1 VIRILIFIF
10 FITVQQLAVAQS
22 FYIRGKVL
30 DGETLA
36 PLKNAS
42 VYVNNSTKGA
52 ITDDNG
58 EFQIGPLQPGHY
70 ELVASYV
77 GFEALLYAVDLVT
90 TNVRITFQLD
100 KKEKQM
106 REILILPGET
116 RLRYLKIFK
125 DNLLGFT
132 NAAQSCKIKNLKE
145 VQFAAGSNKNEVI
158 AYADTSLII
167 ENPELG
173 YIIHFTII
181 DFYYNRSTGLS
192 YFFGYTRFED
202 MNKEGEQKRKWKRRR
217 NNTYEGSTQHFFH
230 SLVKRKLSEEGFTV
244 QQVSEKSISAKDSLP
259 EKGSVVIRQNLPSK
273 INIARTVTADS
284 LLCLYSDSGYKIYEL
299 SAADWLRVIY
309 KKNTKLKL
317 DMQQKQIL
325 TGQPRSGTFSVL
337 RPSVRPILLDY
348 KGTLLTPL
356 AIYYDGIWA
365 YERLANML
373 PEDYEPD

>member
-1 VIRILIFIF
+1 MIRFLLFIF
-10 FITVQQLAVAQS
+10 FISVQQLAVAQS

-42 VYVNNSTKGA
+42 VYINNSTKGA

-58 EFQIGPLQPGHY
+58 EFQLGPLQAGHY

-77 GFEALLYAVDLVT
+77 GFEAMLYSVDIT
-90 TNVRITFQLD
+90 AGGFKITFQLS

-106 REILILPGET
+106 RELLILPNET
-116 RLRYLKIFK
+116 RVRYLKIFK

-132 NAAQSCKIKNLKE
+132 NAAQSCKIKNLSE

-192 YFFGYTRFED
+192 YFSGYTRYED
-202 MNKEGEQKRKWKRRR
+202 MNKEGEQKRRWKRRR
-217 NNTYEGSTQHFFH
+217 NDTYEGSTQHFFH
-230 SLVKRKLSEEGFTV
+230 SLVKRKLNDEGFTV
-244 QQVSEKSISAKDSLP
+244 QQVIEKKIAVKDSLP
-259 EKGSVVIRQNLPSK
+259 KNNSIVIRSGPSK
-273 INIARTVTADS
+273 INIARTVTEDS

-299 SAADWLRVIY
+299 NAADWLRVIY
-309 KKNTKLKL
+309 KKNTTLKQ
-317 DMQQKQIL
+317 DMQKKQLL
-325 TGQPRSGTFSVL
+325 TGQPRSGTFSGL
-337 RPSVRPILLDY
+337 RLNVRPILLDY
-348 KGTLLTPL
+348 KGRLLTPL
-356 AIYYDGIWA
+356 AAYYDGIWA
-365 YERLANML
+365 FERLANML
-373 PEDYEPD
+373 PEDFEPD

>member
-1 VIRILIFIF
+1 MIRFLILIF
-10 FITVQQLAVAQS
+10 FISVQQLAVAQS

-42 VYVNNSTKGA
+42 VYINNSTKGA

-58 EFQIGPLQPGHY
+58 EFQIGSLQPGHY

-77 GFEALLYAVDLVT
+77 GFEALLYSVDIT
-90 TNVRITFQLD
+90 AGGIKITFQLS

-106 REILILPGET
+106 RELLILPNET
-116 RLRYLKIFK
+116 RVRYLKIFK

-132 NAAQSCKIKNLKE
+132 NAAQSCKIKNITE

-173 YIIHFTII
+173 YIIHFTIV

-192 YFFGYTRFED
+192 YFSGYTRFED

-230 SLVKRKLSEEGFTV
+230 SLLKRKLSEEGFTV
-244 QQVSEKSISAKDSLP
+244 QQVMEKKISAKDSLP
-259 EKGSVVIRQNLPSK
+259 KSNSIVIRSGPSK
-273 INIARTVTADS
+273 INIARTVTEDS

-299 SAADWLRVIY
+299 NAADWLRIIY
-309 KKNTKLKL
+309 KKNTILKL
-317 DMQQKQIL
+317 DMQKKQIL
-325 TGQPRSGTFSVL
+325 TGQPRSGTFSSL
-337 RPSVRPILLDY
+337 KPSVRPILLDY
-348 KGTLLTPL
+348 KGRLLTPL
-356 AIYYDGIWA
+356 AVYYDGIWA

-373 PEDYEPD
+373 PEDFEPD

>member
-1 VIRILIFIF
+1 M
-10 FITVQQLAVAQS
+10 QQLAVAQS

-42 VYVNNSTKGA
+42 VYINNSTKGA

-58 EFQIGPLQPGHY
+58 EFQLGPLQAGHY

-77 GFEALLYAVDLVT
+77 GFEALLYSVDIT
-90 TNVRITFQLD
+90 AGGFKITFQLS

-106 REILILPGET
+106 RELLILPNET
-116 RLRYLKIFK
+116 RVRYLKIFK

-132 NAAQSCKIKNLKE
+132 NAAQSCKIKNLSE

-192 YFFGYTRFED
+192 YFSGYTRYED
-202 MNKEGEQKRKWKRRR
+202 MNKEGEQKRRWKRRR
-217 NNTYEGSTQHFFH
+217 NDTYEGS
-230 SLVKRKLSEEGFTV
+230 SKR
-244 QQVSEKSISAKDSLP
+244 Q
-259 EKGSVVIRQNLPSK
+259 PSK
-273 INIARTVTADS
+273 
-284 LLCLYSDSGYKIYEL
+284 K
-299 SAADWLRVIY
+299 
-309 KKNTKLKL
+309 
-317 DMQQKQIL
+317 
-325 TGQPRSGTFSVL
+325 
-337 RPSVRPILLDY
+337 
-348 KGTLLTPL
+348 
-356 AIYYDGIWA
+356 
-365 YERLANML
+365 
-373 PEDYEPD
+373 